1 MRVCAI
7 SFKECWRDT
16 DGRWW
21 SSGGFPLQMRAIGSL
36 FDEMTLII
44 TERQPMAGGI
54 PLPEQAYVVPLPPP
68 RGQDALR
75 KLSVLFMLPRY
86 LPILLRHVRRADVVH
101 VPLPGDI
108 PFLGM
113 VVAFALSK
121 RLIARYGGSW
131 FPTNQTTLM
140 NRVTREVMRHFA
152 GGRNVM
158 LATGEYPDPPAPNI
172 QWVFVSAI
180 SRAELSSITP
190 NLQRG
195 LSSPPRL
202 VYVGRLS
209 PEKGVHNLIQAIA
222 DLRQASVQP
231 LPRVLLIGD
240 GLQRNALERMVEDL
254 DLTSHCIFTGQL
266 ERQRLLDQMVQADL
280 CVQPSLTE
288 GFSKAWL
295 EALMCG
301 LPVLTTD
308 VGSARSIVGQDGE
321 RGWVV
326 PPDDVPALVNALQH
340 ILTASLDWPGLR
352 QRCRDYVEGRT
363 LEDWAE
369 LIGRI
374 CADQWGWRF
383 EGGKLYP

>member
-7 SFKECWRDT
+7 SFKECWQE

-21 SSGGFPLQMRAIGSL
+21 SSGGFPLQMAGIGSL

-44 TERQPMAGGI
+44 TESEPMGGGI
-54 PLPEQAYVVPLPPP
+54 PLPEHANIAPLPRPQ
-68 RGQDALR
+68 GQDTRR
-75 KLSVLFMLPRY
+75 KISVLLNLPRY
-86 LPILLRHVRRADVVH
+86 LPLLYKHILQADVIH

-108 PFLGM
+108 PLLGM
-113 VVAFALSK
+113 IVALLLRK

-131 FPTNQTTLM
+131 FPTSQTTMM
-140 NRVTREVMRHFA
+140 NRITRALMRGFA

-158 LATGEYPDPPAPNI
+158 LATGDYMDAPAARMR
-172 QWVFVSAI
+172 WVFVSVI
-180 SRAELSSITP
+180 SRAELTQVTP
-190 NLQRG
+190 SFERG
-195 LSSPPRL
+195 LASPPRL

-209 PEKGVHNLIQAIA
+209 PEKGVHNLIRAVA
-222 DLRQASVQP
+222 ELRQTGRQP
-231 LPRVLLIGD
+231 APEVLLIGD
-240 GLQRNALERMVEDL
+240 GPQRSALEALVNDL
-254 DLTSHCIFTGQL
+254 GLGAFFTFTGQL
-266 ERQRLLDQMVQADL
+266 ERLYLLDYMAQADV

-326 PPDDVPALVNALQH
+326 SPDNVPALVNALQRL
-340 ILTASLDWPGLR
+340 LTTSFDWPALR
-352 QRCRDYVEGRT
+352 HRCRDYVETRT
-363 LEDWAE
+363 LEDWTE

-374 CADQWGWRF
+374 CAEQWGWRF
-383 EGGKLYP
+383 EQGKLHP

>member
-1 MRVCAI
+1 MHVCAI
-7 SFKECWRDT
+7 SFKPCWRD
-16 DGRWW
+16 DRGQWF
-21 SSGGFPLQMRAIGSL
+21 SSGGFPLQMEAVGSL

-44 TERQPMAGGI
+44 TECEPHAGGM
-54 PLPEQAYVVPLPPP
+54 PLPENARIVPLRNPA
-68 RGQDALR
+68 GQDARR
-75 KLSVLFMLPRY
+75 KLSVVQNLPAY
-86 LPILLRHVRRADVVH
+86 LPMLVRYVRQADVVH

-113 VVAFALSK
+113 LVALVCRK
-121 RLIARYGGSW
+121 HLVARYGGSW
-131 FPTNQTTLM
+131 FPTDQTTLM
-140 NRVTREVMRHFA
+140 NRVTRAIMRRFA

-158 LATGEYPDPPAPNI
+158 LATGEYPEPPAPNM
-172 QWVFVSAI
+172 QWVFVSVI
-180 SRAELSSITP
+180 SRAELSSVTP
-190 NLQRG
+190 NLERG

-222 DLRQASVQP
+222 DLRRTGVQP
-231 LPRVLLIGD
+231 MAEVLLIGD
-240 GLQRNALERMVEDL
+240 GPQRNALERLVKDL
-254 DLTSHCIFTGQL
+254 DLTSICTFTGQL

-308 VGSARSIVGQDGE
+308 VGSARSIVGHDGE
-321 RGWVV
+321 RGWIV
-326 PPDDVPALVNALQH
+326 PPGDISALALMLRDILTGPIDWPAL
-340 ILTASLDWPGLR
+340 R
-352 QRCRDYVEGRT
+352 RRCRDYVGGRT
-363 LEDWAE
+363 LEDWAD

-374 CADQWGWRF
+374 CAAQWDWRF
-383 EGGKLYP
+383 EHGKLHP